1 MIDSAVQPGA
11 LQGLVFVGVI
21 LLISIVLYV
30 GYAVL
35 ERAIDPL
42 IEAVT
47 DA

>member
-1 MIDSAVQPGA
+1 MIDSAVQPGTF
-11 LQGLVFVGVI
+11 QGLVFVGVI
-21 LLISIVLYV
+21 LLIAVVLFV

-35 ERAIDPL
+35 ERAIAPL